1 MTKNITF
8 LLRKMVLNSVYIIL
22 NIELDP
28 NYKVILYDFR
38 TRSVIVL
45 INSRKHKT
53 CMYYIHIFSY
63 EESYSTCTKPF
74 IIIYCCDYCHDIAFR
89 SGNMGPFV
97 PTYYCLILFML
108 LARFRLSRTLD
119 IQTMKMSLVLL
130 KQ

>member
-1 MTKNITF
+1 MNDKTF
-8 LLRKMVLNSVYIIL
+8 NLLAWRIGLHFVHIIL
-22 NIELDP
+22 NIESNP
-28 NYKVILYDFR
+28 ITKVMLYDFY
-38 TRSVIVL
+38 TRRLIVL
-45 INSRKHKT
+45 INSRKHT

-63 EESYSTCTKPF
+63 EETYSTCTKPF

-119 IQTMKMSLVLL
+119 IQTMEMSLVLL

>member
-1 MTKNITF
+1 MNDKTF
-8 LLRKMVLNSVYIIL
+8 NLLAWRIGLHFVHIIL
-22 NIELDP
+22 NIESNP
-28 NYKVILYDFR
+28 ITKVMLYDFY
-38 TRSVIVL
+38 TRRLIVP
-45 INSRKHKT
+45 INSRKHT

-63 EESYSTCTKPF
+63 EETYSTCTKPF

-119 IQTMKMSLVLL
+119 IQTMEMSLVLL